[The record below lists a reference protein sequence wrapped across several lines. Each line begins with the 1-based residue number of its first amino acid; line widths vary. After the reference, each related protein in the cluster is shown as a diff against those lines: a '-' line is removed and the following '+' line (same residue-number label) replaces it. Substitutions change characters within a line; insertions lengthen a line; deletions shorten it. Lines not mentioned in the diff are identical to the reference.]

1 MILSEKETYWA
12 ADKLV
17 NFFNSFNRIDEY
29 FRKRK
34 IERIKKF
41 PTPLF
46 GMGPEDDLFQA
57 WDMHPEDME
66 FEVVTRTREV
76 FENLLE
82 MTASFT
88 PDDPPA
94 RVTKICVQEKNTGK
108 ICGFIKLASPLINA
122 KPRND
127 WLGRPLN
134 GQDKAEM
141 SKFNDSTI
149 MGFVIVPA
157 QPFGFNYLGGKL
169 MAAICCSHEIR
180 RRMNKKYGG
189 PFCLFETT
197 SLYGNIK
204 GMSMYDGMRPFLKY
218 RGDTLSKL
226 FLNLDDDVYF
236 EIRDWF
242 YEKNGG
248 KPLIPMTTEAG
259 TPITGHK
266 LRTQSKI
273 ISIITNS
280 LKHHNQE
287 AYQKFME
294 FKKSAGEITT
304 QKRFY
309 NSTYGFSNSREFL
322 LGETETLI
330 KSDTYDKYELDNIVK
345 WWKKKASKRY
355 DSIKEDGRL
364 RREIEVW
371 KRDNIDT
378 LDIIR

>member
-1 MILSEKETYWA
+1 
-12 ADKLV
+12 
-17 NFFNSFNRIDEY
+17 
-29 FRKRK
+29 
-34 IERIKKF
+34 
-41 PTPLF
+41 
-46 GMGPEDDLFQA
+46 
-57 WDMHPEDME
+57 
-66 FEVVTRTREV
+66 
-76 FENLLE
+76 
-82 MTASFT
+82 
-88 PDDPPA
+88 
-94 RVTKICVQEKNTGK
+94 
-108 ICGFIKLASPLINA
+108 
-122 KPRND
+122 
-127 WLGRPLN
+127 
-134 GQDKAEM
+134 
-141 SKFNDSTI
+141 
-149 MGFVIVPA
+149 
-157 QPFGFNYLGGKL
+157 
-169 MAAICCSHEIR
+169 
-180 RRMNKKYGG
+180 
-189 PFCLFETT
+189 
-197 SLYGNIK
+197 
-204 GMSMYDGMRPFLKY
+204 MYDGMRPFLKY

-248 KPLIPMTTEAG
+248 EPLVPMTTEAG
-259 TPITGHK
+259 TPVTGHK

-287 AYQKFME
+287 AYQKFMD

-322 LGETETLI
+322 LDEAESLI